1 MSEYSLDS
9 FSFEKALDLYKDKVG
24 AVLVVDA
31 KANSIKVLV
40 KRGIFAEF
48 LQDDWTYN
56 DLIEKLWYHFHNSSE
71 AIVEDYLVF
80 LPTSGKFLDKYSRRV
95 NLMIDDI
102 IHVTQFMVYPIA
114 EDYYLFFLDELDK
127 SLYREEDLTNKKV
140 DTIQN
145 IYLFSMYI
153 DIVRDTTSSI
163 SVTEISGEVM
173 NQQLKYSEWRMMIV
187 NMIAKEYQAQFL
199 EETDPD
205 ILKKKYV
212 PGQTASFDCM
222 MMNLEGVYIW
232 VKLIFS
238 RAETNNDDDYRFV
251 FMVQNIHEDSV
262 ELRKTLK
269 KYEMLASVD
278 SLTSVYNHGR
288 IETELNNAI
297 VERSKNDTRT
307 SMMILDI
314 DFFKKINDEFGHST
328 GDVTLI
334 SFTNVIKEGLEGRN
348 AVLGRWGGE
357 EFAVVCYEA
366 SIDEA
371 AELAEEIRK
380 KVEEFEFEKI
390 GHLTCS
396 IGVTEVTA
404 DDEFDKAFERM
415 DSALY
420 RAKSD
425 GRNNVKIG

>member
-357 EFAVVCYEA
+357 
-366 SIDEA
+366 
-371 AELAEEIRK
+371 
-380 KVEEFEFEKI
+380 
-390 GHLTCS
+390 
-396 IGVTEVTA
+396 
-404 DDEFDKAFERM
+404 
-415 DSALY
+415 
-420 RAKSD
+420 
-425 GRNNVKIG
+425 